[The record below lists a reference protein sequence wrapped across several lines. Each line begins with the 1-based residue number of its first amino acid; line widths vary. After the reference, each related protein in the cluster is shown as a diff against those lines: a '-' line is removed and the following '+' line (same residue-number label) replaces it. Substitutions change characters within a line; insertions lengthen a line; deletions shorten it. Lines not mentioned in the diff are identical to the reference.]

1 MGINRVIQIAQKKCF
16 RMKENIHKIE
26 RLGQA
31 KLWSALDVALIS
43 FSIIPEGND
52 ELLKV
57 F

>member
-1 MGINRVIQIAQKKCF
+1 
-16 RMKENIHKIE
+16 MKENIHKIE